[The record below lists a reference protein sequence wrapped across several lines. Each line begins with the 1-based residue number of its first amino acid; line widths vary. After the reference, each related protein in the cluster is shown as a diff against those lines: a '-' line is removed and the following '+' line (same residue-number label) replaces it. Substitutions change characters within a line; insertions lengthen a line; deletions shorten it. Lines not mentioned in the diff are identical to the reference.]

1 MKKNTHFKKI
11 IPLHPDKRVIV
22 CLLALLT
29 FIGACAV
36 ISLSLRADTSTTASF
51 QAESATRSGN
61 VTQLSDTEAAGG
73 QAIRFDAPTLP
84 PSFTTLLNTTFD
96 SYPTGAL
103 SVANY
108 KAAMGDP
115 TMTAGASN
123 LTNTSIVA
131 VGGGRGNAL
140 RQVLPAGGVGG
151 GSGIVTFPKL
161 SQVVDEA
168 SLQYDIRFAATFD
181 WGWGGKLPGLGG
193 ATASTT
199 PGTAAGCNAP
209 NGQSWSGR
217 GMWITPGSYGSV
229 SGENEWIGYMYN
241 FNKKDA
247 CGDNIRTGKVLQR
260 ATWHTVKQYYKLNT
274 PGQAN
279 GIHRMWL
286 DGVQVINNTSFQ
298 YRNNS
303 DLHINYLYWAIF
315 RGGSTADWATSTDGI
330 IDFDNILIT
339 TP

>member
-1 MKKNTHFKKI
+1 MGDAKSLRFDWHKLSRKKFS
-11 IPLHPDKRVIV
+11 
-22 CLLALLT
+22 A
-29 FIGACAV
+29 AAV
-36 ISLSLRADTSTTASF
+36 IIIMLCTAAITWAIVSLAIEADTSTTASF

-61 VTQLSDTEAAGG
+61 ASQVVDAQAAGG
-73 QAIRFDAPTLP
+73 QAVMFNAPTP
-84 PSFTTLLNTTFD
+84 QVTTLLDTTFD
-96 SYPTGAL
+96 SYPAGAL

-123 LTNTSIVA
+123 LVNTSIVA
-131 VGGGRGNAL
+131 ESGRGNVL

-161 SQVVDEA
+161 SQAIDEA
-168 SLQYDIRFAATFD
+168 SIEYDIRFAASFN

-193 ATASTT
+193 ATGATT

-229 SGENEWIGYMYN
+229 TGDNEWIGYMYN
-241 FNKKDA
+241 FNKQDA
-247 CGDNIRTGKVLQR
+247 CGDNIRTRKALQR
-260 ATWHTVKQYYKLNT
+260 GTWHTVKQYYKLNT
-274 PGQAN
+274 PGQAD

-286 DGVQVINNTSFQ
+286 DGVQVINNTAFQ

-303 DLHINYLYWAIF
+303 DLRINYMYWAIF
-315 RGGSTADWATSTDGI
+315 RGGSTADWATPTDGI

-339 TP
+339 SP